1 MDLENL
7 DRFMPK
13 LVISLGVIDIGLVII
28 GVTYKKYYDVL
39 ILPIT
44 VLTIITLVCCFVGY
58 LVNQK
63 YLKSDD

>member
-28 GVTYKKYYDVL
+28 GVTYKNYYGVL
-39 ILPIT
+39 IYPIT
-44 VLTIITLVCCFVGY
+44 GLTIITLACCFIGY